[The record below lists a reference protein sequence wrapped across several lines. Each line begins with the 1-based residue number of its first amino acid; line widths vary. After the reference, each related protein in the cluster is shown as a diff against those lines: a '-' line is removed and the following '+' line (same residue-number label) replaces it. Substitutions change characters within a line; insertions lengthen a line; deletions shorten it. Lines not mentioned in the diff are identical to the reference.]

1 MFLPIG
7 DVEDEVLDTPF
18 VTFAL
23 LAANI
28 LVFVLLQPTIPAVQ
42 SITQIPP
49 EIKDFY
55 DAWSVVPARIS
66 EGDNLISLLSAMFL
80 HGGWL
85 HLGSNMLYLWI
96 FGDNVEHAFGHL
108 RFLLFYLAC
117 GVAASAIQ
125 VAFLPSSTIWNLG
138 ASGAIAGVL
147 AAYMI
152 LFPKA
157 WVNLLVIFFRVS
169 ITRVR
174 AVWMIG
180 LWFVMQL
187 ISGGSELLASGNE
200 TGEGGV
206 AYWAHVG
213 GFLAGLVL
221 VFLLGGRANRG
232 PDMAGDAT
240 HRGI

>member
-7 DVEDEVLDTPF
+7 DVEEEPLDTPF

-23 LAANI
+23 LGINI
-28 LVFVLLQPTIPAVQ
+28 LVFILLQPSIPAVQ
-42 SITQIPP
+42 SIAQIPP
-49 EIKDFY
+49 EIRDFY
-55 DAWSVVPARIS
+55 DAWAVVPARIS
-66 EGDNLISLLSAMFL
+66 EGDNWISLLSSMFL

-96 FGDNVEHAFGHL
+96 FGDNVEHAFGPV
-108 RFLLFYLAC
+108 RFLLFYLAS
-117 GVAASAIQ
+117 GVAASALQI
-125 VAFLPSSTIWNLG
+125 AFLPESTVWNLG

-147 AAYMI
+147 AAYMV

-157 WVNLLVIFFRVS
+157 WVNVLILFFRVS

-174 AVWMIG
+174 AVFMIG
-180 LWFVMQL
+180 AWFVLQL
-187 ISGGSELLASGNE
+187 ISGGSELLSTSS
-200 TGEGGV
+200 TGGGGV

-221 VFLLGGRANRG
+221 VFLLGGRTNRG
-232 PDMAGDAT
+232 PVMAGEAT
-240 HRGI
+240 ERGI

>member
-7 DVEDEVLDTPF
+7 DVEEERLDTPF

-23 LAANI
+23 LGINI
-28 LVFVLLQPTIPAVQ
+28 LVFILLQPSIPAVQ
-42 SITQIPP
+42 SIAQIPP
-49 EIKDFY
+49 EIRDFY
-55 DAWSVVPARIS
+55 DAWAVVPARIS
-66 EGDNLISLLSAMFL
+66 EGDNWISLLSSMFL

-96 FGDNVEHAFGHL
+96 FGDNVEHAFGPV
-108 RFLLFYLAC
+108 RFLLFYLAS
-117 GVAASAIQ
+117 GVAASALQI
-125 VAFLPSSTIWNLG
+125 AFLPESTIWNLG

-147 AAYMI
+147 AAYMV

-157 WVNLLVIFFRVS
+157 WVNVLILFFRIS

-174 AVWMIG
+174 AVFMIG
-180 LWFVMQL
+180 AWFVLQL
-187 ISGGSELLASGNE
+187 ISGGSELLSTSS

-221 VFLLGGRANRG
+221 VFLLGGRTNRG
-232 PDMAGDAT
+232 PVMAGEAT
-240 HRGI
+240 ERGI